1 MQAYD
6 DNEDPLDPKRKLF
19 DALAGPGATAKAP
32 GIAAGDANPN
42 AGPAPVLDQPIPS
55 PAGPAAP
62 VQDFSRLVGY
72 DQGKF
77 NDPNKQSAKYQIG
90 RTLSGFDSTKGLTP
104 EAIAAL
110 NGLGFGSYT
119 GQGDKLSL
127 SGLTDKGRQAGL
139 VGDFKDADFNVG
151 FKSGNGKWGYADP
164 AEEARVAA
172 EGGGASPAGGGGG
185 MSLTSLDPLLSG
197 DPMAKIQA
205 ALSKLQ
211 GPRDNAEA
219 LMAALGGR

>member
-1 MQAYD
+1 MMQTD
-6 DNEDPLDPKRKLF
+6 DDPLNPKRKLY
-19 DALAGPGATAKAP
+19 DALAGPGAATA
-32 GIAAGDANPN
+32 GIVAGDANPN
-42 AGPAPVLDQPIPS
+42 AGPAPVLDQPIP
-55 PAGPAAP
+55 AAAP
-62 VQDFSRLVGY
+62 APRTPDFSRLTGY
-72 DQGKF
+72 DEGKF

-104 EAIAAL
+104 DAIAAL
-110 NGLGFGSYT
+110 NGLGFGNFS

-127 SGLTDKGRQAGL
+127 QGLTDAGRGAGL
-139 VGDFKDADFNVG
+139 VGDYKDADFNVG

-172 EGGGASPAGGGGG
+172 EGGGSAPAGGGMG
-185 MSLTSLDPLLSG
+185 LTSLDPLLSG

-211 GPRDNAEA
+211 GPRNNAEA